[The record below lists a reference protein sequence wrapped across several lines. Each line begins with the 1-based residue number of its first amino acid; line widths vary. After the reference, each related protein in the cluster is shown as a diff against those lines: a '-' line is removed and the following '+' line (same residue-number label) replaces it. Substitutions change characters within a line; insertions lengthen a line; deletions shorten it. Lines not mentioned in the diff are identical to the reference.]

1 MRFHHAAWRE
11 SNRWD
16 YPYPAAGKPSVGGV
30 GPALSDSLAAAWT
43 CTKALCSGPPA
54 CRSGCA
60 STRRNRTVVAG
71 LGDEPKQ
78 SSKTLW
84 RWRLRPA
91 GGRGAEQAVFEVLEP
106 ESARHHR
113 SGHER
118 GQEQDGHDSHTR
130 VRSCCRL
137 IRQRLSEVPPA
148 CGSVLGRRTLLDMLI
163 HEFDPGRE

>member
-1 MRFHHAAWRE
+1 MGLSLPR
-11 SNRWD
+11 
-16 YPYPAAGKPSVGGV
+16 GGQTVGGRRWV
-30 GPALSDSLAAAWT
+30 QRCRMHLAAAWT

-54 CRSGCA
+54 PRSGCA
-60 STRRNRTVVAG
+60 SSRRNRTVVAG

-78 SSKTLW
+78 SRKTLW

-130 VRSCCRL
+130 VRSRCRL
-137 IRQRLSEVPPA
+137 IRQRLSEVPQDA
-148 CGSVLGRRTLLDMLI
+148 AGSWDAELFWI
-163 HEFDPGRE
+163 C